1 MGTKM
6 RGRVVFE
13 GQIRPALGIFESDE
27 VKLAQGATPL
37 FGGDFDEN
45 VFTERVST
53 SKIRMACPL
62 DVEKR
67 PQIVCVGRNYA
78 AHAKELGNEVPQV
91 PKLFLKPYTTLCG
104 PEDDI
109 LLPEHM
115 SSLVHHEGEIALVIG
130 KKLHGVTS
138 ENAHDFM
145 AGYTLANDVTARDVQ
160 RADGAFSRGKGFPT
174 FCPLGPWV
182 QPLPEESSWSS
193 MWLETWVN
201 GERRQRGDLR
211 DMVFSIGELLAFI
224 AQVFPLEPGDV
235 VLTGTP
241 EGVGPILAGDKVEVR
256 AQGAPSLRNRVAHG
270 PSFLPWR

>member
-1 MGTKM
+1 M
-6 RGRVVFE
+6 RSRVLFE

-27 VKLAQGATPL
+27 VKLAPVATPL

-45 VFTERVST
+45 LFTERVST
-53 SKIRMACPL
+53 SKIEMICPL

-78 AHAKELGNEVPQV
+78 AHAKELGNDVPLV

-109 LLPEHM
+109 LLPGHM
-115 SSLVHHEGEIALVIG
+115 STLVHHEGEIALVIG

-138 ENAHDFM
+138 ENACDFI

-160 RADGAFSRGKGFPT
+160 RADGAFSRGKGFAT

-211 DMVFSIGELLAFI
+211 DMVFPIGELLAFI

-256 AQGAPSLRNRVAHG
+256 AQGTPSLRNRVAHG